1 MYRVIFH
8 VDENRKISL
17 ALKNIEN
24 LIADLG
30 EDALEIELVANSE
43 AISMMLKNS
52 SDYIEQIRN
61 LAHRKVHFAIC
72 SNAMRQ
78 MNIVKEDLL
87 EIADV
92 VPSGIG
98 ELVKK
103 QSEGWIYIRP

>member
-1 MYRVIFH
+1 MYRVVFH
-8 VDENRKISL
+8 VDENKKISL

-52 SDYIEQIRN
+52 SGYIKQIRN
-61 LAHRKVHFAIC
+61 LADRKVHFAIC